1 MDYRVRAREFLER
14 SREERRRLEAE
25 IRTIGEIIGKLE
37 ALVESDRPASEEN
50 GTPRDIESHP
60 SSSPSPRQEV
70 LAPPDEGT
78 IPVGEAAESVLREKG
93 GPVSLDELYRA
104 LSARPEIAPS
114 KDLKNAIRVAL
125 IRRRPRVVSDR
136 RGWFRYAGETP
147 DR

>member
-37 ALVESDRPASEEN
+37 SLVEGESPFSEE
-50 GTPRDIESHP
+50 TLIPQKVVSHP
-60 SSSPSPRQEV
+60 PSFPSPNSEV
-70 LAPPDEGT
+70 PSASDGGT
-78 IPVGEAAESVLREKG
+78 IPVGEAAEAVLRQKG
-93 GPVSLDELYRA
+93 GPVSLDDLYRA